1 MNEMQKVKPT
11 NRVAE
16 MVLGIMGSIFGILGG
31 LFAIMLQGVSSQLDT
46 DGGNVGGLGVA
57 VIITCIITLI
67 LSCIINKK
75 RVLIGVLLII
85 GGILNFI
92 FISFFWNSFRNL
104 DFSSRHTSV
113 GKKINRLIKIDF
125 NFLIT

>member
-1 MNEMQKVKPT
+1 
-11 NRVAE
+11 

-75 RVLIGVLLII
+75 SFNWCALII

-92 FISFFWNSFRNL
+92 FISFWNSFRNL
-104 DFSSRHTSV
+104 DFSSRYTSV
-113 GKKINRLIKIDF
+113 GKKINRLIKLT
-125 NFLIT
+125 LIS

>member
-75 RVLIGVLLII
+75 
-85 GGILNFI
+85 
-92 FISFFWNSFRNL
+92 SFNWCAFNHWWNPKLYFY
-104 DFSSRHTSV
+104 
-113 GKKINRLIKIDF
+113 
-125 NFLIT
+125 

>member
-67 LSCIINKK
+67 LSCIINK

-92 FISFFWNSFRNL
+92 FISFWNSFRNL

-113 GKKINRLIKIDF
+113 GKKINR
-125 NFLIT
+125 

>member
-92 FISFFWNSFRNL
+92 FISFFGILSGILNKDTNPIREASPNMTQSHPKNSI
-104 DFSSRHTSV
+104 S
-113 GKKINRLIKIDF
+113 
-125 NFLIT
+125 

>member
-1 MNEMQKVKPT
+1 MYCNAYVNKFRIKNLVLYIILINYFNLINKGGKIMNEMQKVKPT

-75 RVLIGVLLII
+75 
-85 GGILNFI
+85 
-92 FISFFWNSFRNL
+92 SFNWCAFNHWWNPKLYFY
-104 DFSSRHTSV
+104 
-113 GKKINRLIKIDF
+113 
-125 NFLIT
+125 

>member
-67 LSCIINKK
+67 LSSIINKK

-92 FISFFWNSFRNL
+92 FISFFGILS
-104 DFSSRHTSV
+104 
-113 GKKINRLIKIDF
+113 GILILVAGILALVRK
-125 NFLIT
+125 

>member
-1 MNEMQKVKPT
+1 MDDMQKVKPT

-16 MVLGIMGSIFGILGG
+16 MILGIMGSIFGILGG

-46 DGGNVGGLGVA
+46 GGENVGGLGVA

-75 RVLIGVLLII
+75 RVLIGVLLVI

-92 FISFFWNSFRNL
+92 LLAFL
-104 DFSSRHTSV
+104 GFSQAS
-113 GKKINRLIKIDF
+113 
-125 NFLIT
+125 